1 LIIKKIKGMKKQ
13 ISIEEAVGKIKSGM
27 TIMCG
32 GFLSN
37 GSALK
42 MLDALSKTDVKDLTL
57 ITNDTSYDNVGVGK
71 LFTSKMIKKVIVS
84 YIGSNKTSQQQIDS
98 KEIEVEFVPQ
108 GTLAER
114 IRTGGFGMGGFL
126 SATGLGTLVAKGKRI
141 IKVDDKEYILELP
154 LHADVALIGASKGDE
169 SGNLV
174 YYGTSQ
180 NFNPLMASAADIVI
194 AEIDEIVSV
203 GDIKPEAIHTP
214 GILIN
219 YIVK

>member
-1 LIIKKIKGMKKQ
+1 MKKQ

-37 GSALK
+37 GAALK
-42 MLDALSKTDVKDLTL
+42 MIDALSKTDVKDLTL

-71 LFTSKMIKKVIVS
+71 LFTQKKIKKLIVS
-84 YIGSNKTSQQQIDS
+84 YIGSNKTSQQQLDS
-98 KEIEVEFVPQ
+98 GELEVEFVPQ

-126 SATGLGTLVAKGKRI
+126 SSTGLGTLVAKGKRI

-194 AEIDEIVSV
+194 AEIDEIVPT
-203 GDIKPEAIHTP
+203 GDIRPEAIHTP
-214 GILIN
+214 SVLVN

>member
-1 LIIKKIKGMKKQ
+1 MKKQ